1 MNYLPCV
8 LLFLS
13 VMSSNLVLGSY
24 NTQRHRDDIPGSIP
38 NEDLN
43 KLYVP
48 RPLSGPYFDLR
59 ETSGNVTVVL
69 YKTAR
74 LNCRVKNIGNNTVS
88 WLRYDQTKV
97 LTIGMVIQSIM
108 LHSIYLK

>member
-1 MNYLPCV
+1 MNYSPCV

-24 NTQRHRDDIPGSIP
+24 NTQEDPGSIP

-97 LTIGMVIQSIM
+97 LTIGMVIQRIDS
-108 LHSIYLK
+108 